1 MALVFIWY
9 EYIIVAVYILI
20 ILGIGVYFSRK
31 GSASVDDYFLGG
43 QSMPWWVL
51 GISFMTSNLDLTG
64 TMVIASFF
72 AMVGLKGFLVELR
85 GGTCLPIALF
95 MVFMAKWHRRAGVM
109 TLAQWMEFRFGKDR
123 GSRAARL
130 VSAIGVVVMVLG
142 MATYFCVG
150 FGKFLSLYF
159 PFSPSTC
166 AIIFTSIAT
175 LHILYSGLYGVA
187 FTDVLQGVMILFT
200 VIAISYLAYGV
211 DLDQNTLHAA
221 WSKLGTPNMT
231 WASWTSIQPSWLM
244 EFPKAYSGYNL
255 FGVLL
260 SFWSLRIFLE
270 GFGGP
275 LIPYATQ
282 RFFAARDERDA
293 ALTTCTTLGLF
304 VIRWPLIIGVAVL
317 GLSLGASIPNDPEMV
332 FPSVVSTYFPVGM
345 RAVIVSCLIAAAM
358 STFDSTINAGGAY
371 IVIDIY
377 QRFINPDA
385 SGARL
390 MRLSVISTIGITVV
404 CLLAASFIE
413 RINVIWSWISMGFFG
428 GLAVPL
434 ILRWYW
440 DRFNGWGYTMGTI
453 VGMLAA
459 IVQGIAFPDWPEY
472 ATLGLTSLISLAT
485 CMIATFATSPT
496 EAQVVA
502 DFYHITRPFGFW
514 DRARR
519 LVPADEV
526 ASIRSENRWDLLSGG
541 VGLAGFFFFFLSPM
555 YLVIHMFTES
565 VLYLAIALVAA
576 VILYFTWYRRL
587 APGHS
592 PVSNMRK

>member
-1 MALVFIWY
+1 MFVWY
-9 EYIIVAVYILI
+9 EYLIVGIYVLL

-31 GSASVDDYFLGG
+31 GSASVDEYFLGG

-72 AMVGLKGFLVELR
+72 AMVGIKGFLVELR

-95 MVFMAKWHRRAGVM
+95 MVFMAKWHRRARVM
-109 TLAQWMEFRFGKDR
+109 TLAQWMEFRFGSDT

-130 VSAIGVVVMVLG
+130 VSAIGVVIMVLG

-159 PFSPSTC
+159 PFSPNVC

-200 VIAISYLAYGV
+200 VIAISYLAFNV
-211 DLDQNTLHAA
+211 ELDPATLGAA
-221 WSKLGTPNMT
+221 WSRLGTSNMS
-231 WASWTSIQPSWLM
+231 WEQWTSIVPRWTM
-244 EFPKAYSGYNL
+244 DFPKAYSGYNM

-282 RFFAARDERDA
+282 RFFASRDDRDA
-293 ALTTCTTLGLF
+293 SLTTCTTLGLF
-304 VIRWPLIIGVAVL
+304 VIRWPLIIAVAVL
-317 GLSLGASIPNDPEMV
+317 GLSLGANIPADPEMV
-332 FPSVVSTYFPVGM
+332 FPAVVSHYFPGGM
-345 RAVIVSCLIAAAM
+345 RAVVVSCLIAAAM

-377 QRFINPDA
+377 QRFINPQA
-385 SGARL
+385 PEKRL
-390 MRLSVISTIGITVV
+390 MRLSVISTVGITVA
-404 CLLAASFIE
+404 CLLAANFVSS
-413 RINVIWSWISMGFFG
+413 INEIWSWISMGFFG

-440 DRFNGWGYTMGTI
+440 DRFNGWGYTVGT
-453 VGMLAA
+453 VTGMLTAM
-459 IVQGIAFPDWPEY
+459 VQGALFPSWPEY
-472 ATLGLTSLISLAT
+472 QSLAV
-485 CMIATFATSPT
+485 TS
-496 EAQVVA
+496 VVSLVA
-502 DFYHITRPFGFW
+502 CVFGTLLTAPPKPEVVLDFYRTTRPFGLW
-514 DRARR
+514 NAVRH
-519 LVPADEV
+519 LLPPPEV
-526 ASIRSENRWDLLSGG
+526 ASIHSENRWDLFSAMVAL
-541 VGLAGFFFFFLSPM
+541 VGFFFFFLSPM
-555 YLVIHMFTES
+555 YLVIHLFTDS
-565 VLYLAIALVAA
+565 LLYLGIAALAAVVLY
-576 VILYFTWYRRL
+576 FSWYRRL
-587 APGHS
+587 APS
-592 PVSNMRK
+592 AARD

>member
-1 MALVFIWY
+1 VFVWY
-9 EYIIVAVYILI
+9 EYLIVGIYVLL

-31 GSASVDDYFLGG
+31 GSASVDEYFLGG

-72 AMVGLKGFLVELR
+72 AMVGIKGFLVELR

-95 MVFMAKWHRRAGVM
+95 MVFMAKWHRRARVM
-109 TLAQWMEFRFGKDR
+109 TLAQWMEFRFGSDT

-130 VSAIGVVVMVLG
+130 VSAIGVVIMVLG

-159 PFSPSTC
+159 PFSPNVC

-200 VIAISYLAYGV
+200 VIAISYLAFNV
-211 DLDQNTLHAA
+211 ELDPATLGAA
-221 WSKLGTPNMT
+221 WSRLGTSNMS
-231 WASWTSIQPSWLM
+231 WEQWTSIVPRWTM
-244 EFPKAYSGYNL
+244 DFPKAYSGYNM

-282 RFFAARDERDA
+282 RFFASRDDRDA
-293 ALTTCTTLGLF
+293 SLTTCTTLGLF
-304 VIRWPLIIGVAVL
+304 VIRWPLIIAVAVL
-317 GLSLGASIPNDPEMV
+317 GLSLGANIPADPEMV
-332 FPSVVSTYFPVGM
+332 FPAVVSHYFPGGM
-345 RAVIVSCLIAAAM
+345 RAVVVSCLIAAAM

-377 QRFINPDA
+377 QRFINPQA
-385 SGARL
+385 PEKRL
-390 MRLSVISTIGITVV
+390 MRLSVISTVGITVA
-404 CLLAASFIE
+404 CLLAANFVSS
-413 RINVIWSWISMGFFG
+413 INEIWSWISMGFFG

-440 DRFNGWGYTMGTI
+440 DRFNGWGYTVGT
-453 VGMLAA
+453 VTGMLTAM
-459 IVQGIAFPDWPEY
+459 VQGALFPSWPEY
-472 ATLGLTSLISLAT
+472 QSLAV
-485 CMIATFATSPT
+485 TS
-496 EAQVVA
+496 VVSLVA
-502 DFYHITRPFGFW
+502 CVFGTLLTAPPKPEVVLDFYRTTRPFGLW
-514 DRARR
+514 NAVRH
-519 LVPADEV
+519 LLPPPEV
-526 ASIRSENRWDLLSGG
+526 ASIHSENRWDLFSAMVAL
-541 VGLAGFFFFFLSPM
+541 VGFFFFFLSPM
-555 YLVIHMFTES
+555 YLVIHLFTDS
-565 VLYLAIALVAA
+565 LLYLGIAALAAVVLY
-576 VILYFTWYRRL
+576 FSWYRRL
-587 APGHS
+587 APS
-592 PVSNMRK
+592 AARD